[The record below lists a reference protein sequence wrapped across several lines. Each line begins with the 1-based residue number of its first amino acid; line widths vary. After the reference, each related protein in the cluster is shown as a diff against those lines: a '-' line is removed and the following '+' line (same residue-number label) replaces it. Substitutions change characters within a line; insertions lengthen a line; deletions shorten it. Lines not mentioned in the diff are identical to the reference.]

1 MVADVSSLLSCS
13 SILFRWRG
21 RCITRIKLS
30 CNSTHRNLVIEN
42 NQDTVIVSMLK
53 SYIFPARSFKNSCN
67 VFASSSVICSGSLGY
82 RPLMTSR
89 RCRHSPSMKVVMSPS
104 FLSWSI
110 SIPDTDGNLGV
121 MWSSKRL
128 EKKIRRPFE
137 DPATKFNDSTN
148 SEGSLH
154 SSRASMMMV

>member
-1 MVADVSSLLSCS
+1 MVADFSSLLSCS
-13 SILFRWRG
+13 SISFRWRG
-21 RCITRIKLS
+21 HCITRIKFS

-42 NQDTVIVSMLK
+42 NQGTVIVSLLK
-53 SYIFPARSFKNSCN
+53 SYIFPARSFKSPCN

-89 RCRHSPSMKVVMSPS
+89 RCRHSSSIKVVISPS
-104 FLSWSI
+104 FPFWPI
-110 SIPDTDGNLGV
+110 SIPDTDRNLGV

-154 SSRASMMMV
+154 SSRASIVMV

>member
-21 RCITRIKLS
+21 RRITRIKFS

-42 NQDTVIVSMLK
+42 NQSTVIVGLLK
-53 SYIFPARSFKNSCN
+53 SYILPARSFKSSCN
-67 VFASSSVICSGSLGY
+67 VFVSSSVICSGSLGY

-89 RCRHSPSMKVVMSPS
+89 RRRHSSSMKVVISPW
-104 FLSWSI
+104 FLFWPI

-121 MWSSKRL
+121 IWSSKRL
-128 EKKIRRPFE
+128 EKKIRRSFE
-137 DPATKFNDSTN
+137 DPAIKFNDSTN